1 MIGLDN
7 ERMPLRSRLLNIPE
21 YQQQYLQNLRELAQ
35 IMQWENLGPQVAQMR
50 DLIEAEV
57 ELDTRKLSSLEA
69 FRTATDDRG
78 GAESPGLKAFVDQR
92 SEYLLNHEKIKSLP
106 PGDQ

>member
-21 YQQQYLQNLRELAQ
+21 YQQQYLQNLRELAR

-69 FRTATDDRG
+69 FQAATDDRN
-78 GAESPGLKAFVDQR
+78 GAESQGLKAFVDQR
-92 SEYLLNHEKIKSLP
+92 SDYLLNHEKIKSLP
-106 PGDQ
+106 TGDQ